1 MDPPRLSYLPALDG
15 LRAVAVTLVVAYH
28 LEFEWARGGFLGVDL
43 FFVISGFLITTLLI
57 QERDSTGGIGLA
69 SFWTRRFRRL
79 VPPLVVMAAAT
90 VAATRL
96 YGLPEQWDSIRW
108 DAAAALGYVANWRFV
123 LADQSYFESL
133 LGPSPLR
140 HTWSLAVEEQWYL
153 VWPVAVAVLLALAA
167 RGKRWIPL
175 AAIGA
180 ATVASATMMILRY
193 DPVDPT
199 RVYFG
204 TDTRAQQLLVG
215 AGLAWLMA
223 RHRWAAPAPHRR
235 LVGALVMGAFVAFL
249 AIAMTTSDEAPWLY
263 HGGFLSISLLAA
275 ALVWAVSTPGRA
287 GPLGWLGSPSL
298 VWLGTR
304 SYAVYLW
311 HWPVILF
318 VGAPMGIELSG
329 LPLATL
335 QVAVTLGLAELSF
348 RLVERPVRLSAWRP
362 TVMIGGWTAV
372 SAVTV
377 VVAALVLVTPED
389 RALNADGVVTPD
401 LTTSTTTTLPQ
412 GAAREAAPGAPRAGS
427 EPASSTTTPTTVAPP
442 PTALVLGDSTALKV
456 IDDIDTSVERS
467 WNILGYATVGCTH
480 ADSTPIDVGVDFGT
494 IQDERCTEWRSEWTR
509 WKDYV
514 QPDVSVVM
522 IGAWEVLDH
531 LVDDRRISFPDPAW
545 YDVVRAAISD
555 ALDVAGAG
563 GTPVAAIALPCM
575 RQDASAAV
583 PAMARNDPARVA
595 AFNDILV
602 EVAASKPDVHVLD
615 LPSLLCPDGVFLEE
629 IDGEPARYDGV
640 HVGPAGARAV
650 LNWLADQLDA
660 EFRTG
665 GT

>member
-1 MDPPRLSYLPALDG
+1 MDAPRLAYLPALDG
-15 LRAVAVTLVVAYH
+15 LRAIAVTLVLAYH

-57 QERDSTGGIGLA
+57 QERDTTGGIGLG

-96 YGLPEQWDSIRW
+96 YGLPEQWNSIRW

-153 VWPVAVAVLLALAA
+153 FWPVAVAVLLALAA
-167 RGKRWIPL
+167 RGWRWVPFGV
-175 AAIGA
+175 IGA
-180 ATVASATMMILRY
+180 ATIASATMMMLLY

-215 AGLAWLMA
+215 AGLAWVTA
-223 RHRWAAPAPHRR
+223 RHRWALPRPLRP
-235 LVGALVMGAFVAFL
+235 VGNALVVAAFVAFL
-249 AIAMTTSDEAPWLY
+249 AIAMTTSDRAPWLY
-263 HGGFLSISLLAA
+263 HGGFLTISLLAA
-275 ALVWAVSTPGRA
+275 ALVWAVAAPGPT
-287 GPLGWLGSPSL
+287 GPLRWLGTPSL

-318 VGAPMGIELSG
+318 VGPPMGIELEG
-329 LPLATL
+329 LSLATL
-335 QVAVTLGLAELSF
+335 QVAITLLLAELSF
-348 RLVERPVRLSAWRP
+348 RLVERPVRLSSWRP

-372 SAVTV
+372 SVVTI
-377 VVAALVLVTPED
+377 VVAAMVLVTPED

-401 LTTSTTTTLPQ
+401 LTTSTTTTAPPQ
-412 GAAREAAPGAPRAGS
+412 RPAEPVDAADGGS
-427 EPASSTTTPTTVAPP
+427 TASTTTSTTVPP
-442 PTALVLGDSTALKV
+442 TPTALVFGDSTALKV
-456 IDDIDTSVERS
+456 IDDIDTSIERS

-531 LVDDRRISFPDPAW
+531 LVDGRRISFPDPEW
-545 YDVVRAAISD
+545 YDIVRTAISD
-555 ALDVAGAG
+555 AFDVAGAG
-563 GTPVAAIALPCM
+563 GTPVAAMALPCM
-575 RQDASAAV
+575 RQDPAAAV

-595 AFNDILV
+595 AFNELLV

-640 HVGPAGARAV
+640 HVGPAGARTV
-650 LNWLADQLDA
+650 LNWLADRLDDA
-660 EFRTG
+660 FRTG
-665 GT
+665 DR